1 MVLDHPL
8 IAERYFFPRPEA
20 PPDPLFVDVGDALLA
35 CRRVVRGGDRLMLVC
50 FHGNGEIVADYVHD
64 FEPAALALGLDVF
77 LAEYRGFGGSS
88 GEPLLGKMLDDV
100 DAVVRATGVPA
111 ERLLV
116 FGRSVGSI
124 FAIELAHRHPGI
136 AGLILESGIASPLE
150 RLRLRVRPA
159 ELGVTD
165 AAFEAEVARRLDHR
179 RKLASYAGPLL
190 VLHAV
195 RDHLVDVSHA
205 ERNHAWAGSSDKE
218 LVRFPRGDHNSIQAE
233 NHAAYW
239 AAVAGF
245 VARIHG
251 RIRQRAEPGDRGDGQ
266 ETP

>member
-1 MVLDHPL
+1 MILDHPL
-8 IAERYFFPRPEA
+8 IAERYFFPRPE
-20 PPDPLFVDVGDALLA
+20 PPPEPLLVDVGDARLA
-35 CRRVVRGGDRLMLVC
+35 CRRVARGGDRLMLVC

-88 GEPLLGKMLDDV
+88 GTPLLGAMLDDV
-100 DAVVRATGVPA
+100 DAVARATGAPV

-150 RLRLRVRPA
+150 RLRLRVTAA
-159 ELGVTD
+159 ELGVTE

-179 RKLASYAGPLL
+179 RKLARYAGPLL

-205 ERNHAWAGSSDKE
+205 ERAHAWAGSRDKE
-218 LVRFPRGDHNSIQAE
+218 LVLFPRGDHNSIQLE

-245 VARIHG
+245 V
-251 RIRQRAEPGDRGDGQ
+251 DRTRRRLQGTRG
-266 ETP
+266 EAP

>member
-1 MVLDHPL
+1 MLLDHPL
-8 IAERYFFPRPEA
+8 IAERYFFPRPES
-20 PPDPLFVDVGDALLA
+20 PPDPLLVDAGDARLA
-35 CRRVVRGGDRLMLVC
+35 CRRVVRGADGLMLVC

-64 FEPAALALGLDVF
+64 FEPAALDLGLDVF

-100 DAVVRATGVPA
+100 DAVVRATGVPV

-150 RLRLRVRPA
+150 RLRLRVSAA
-159 ELGVTD
+159 ELGATE
-165 AAFEAEVARRLDHR
+165 AAFEAEVTRRLNHR
-179 RKLASYAGPLL
+179 RKLGAFTQPLL

-205 ERNHAWAGSSDKE
+205 ERAHAWAGSQEKK
-218 LVRFPRGDHNSIQAE
+218 LVLFPRGDHNSIQLE

-239 AAVAGF
+239 AAVASF
-245 VARIHG
+245 VART
-251 RIRQRAEPGDRGDGQ
+251 QRATSRGQVEEPR
-266 ETP
+266 